1 MGTINRGPLAA
12 TLAGAVLLAT
22 GCAFGGADGGGSPAE
37 AGGRPGEAADAAA
50 DLADF
55 TDQELDWEDCES
67 GLEGAECAVFEVPL
81 DYDAPDGER
90 IEIAV
95 KRLPAEGDD
104 VIGSLVINPGG
115 PGGSGFDYVDQ
126 AAYAVSDDVR
136 ERFDV
141 VGFDPR
147 GVGRSTPLTCLDAV
161 ELDEFLGTDAESED
175 GDADLTELTDE
186 GVAQMVESSREF
198 VEACEANA
206 PDLMLHMGTVNVA
219 RDMDLLR
226 ALLGDDRLTYLG
238 ASYGTHIGAEYA
250 DQFPDRVRALVLD
263 GAVDP
268 SQDQLDLS
276 VDQATGFE
284 TALRAFVED
293 CLGRADC
300 PLGGPGDSVDDGIAV
315 LNDFLEGAA
324 EAPLPNSLDDR
335 EVNRTR
341 AELGVL
347 AALYTEA
354 WWQRVR
360 GALTEAMEDGDGT
373 ALMLLADQLYSRS
386 DPEDY
391 ENSTA
396 ALIAVNC
403 SDSPSPR
410 DVESYVEAAAE
421 AEEESPNFGPGLAW
435 GALPCAY
442 WPEEAVDAGGPID
455 AEGADPIMVVGT
467 TRDSATPYAWA
478 EALAEQLDSGF
489 LVTRDGDG
497 HTGYRMG
504 DRCVDAMVDE
514 YLIELTVPE
523 DGMACA

>member
-22 GCAFGGADGGGSPAE
+22 GCTFGGADEAGGSPEE
-37 AGGRPGEAADAAA
+37 AGATGA
-50 DLADF
+50 LAEF
-55 TDQELDWEDCES
+55 TGQELDWDSCES
-67 GLEGAECAVFEVPL
+67 GLEGTECAVFEVPL
-81 DYDAPDGER
+81 DYDDPGGER

-95 KRLPAEGDD
+95 KRLSAEGDD
-104 VIGSLVINPGG
+104 VIGSLVVNPGG

-126 AAYAVSDDVR
+126 AAYTISDDVR

-161 ELDEFLGTDAESED
+161 ELDEFLGTDVDSED
-175 GDADLTELTDE
+175 GDADLAEVTEE
-186 GVAQMVESSREF
+186 GMAELEENSREF

-206 PDLMLHMGTVNVA
+206 PDLMLHMGTADVA
-219 RDMDLLR
+219 RDMDVLR

-238 ASYGTHIGAEYA
+238 ASYGTHIGAQYA

-276 VDQATGFE
+276 VAQATGFE

-293 CLGRADC
+293 CLGREDC

-315 LNDFLEGAA
+315 LNDFLEDAA
-324 EAPLPNSLDDR
+324 ADPLPNALDDR

-347 AALYTEA
+347 AALYTDA
-354 WWQRVR
+354 WWPRVR
-360 GALTEAMEDGDGT
+360 EALTDAMDNGEGT
-373 ALMLLADQLYSRS
+373 ALILLADDLYSRS
-386 DPEDY
+386 EPEDY

-410 DVESYVEAAAE
+410 DVEAYARAAAE

-442 WPEEAVDAGGPID
+442 WPEEAVAPGGPLD

-478 EALAEQLDSGF
+478 QALAEQLDSGF

-514 YLIELTVPE
+514 YLIDLTVPE